1 MSLNQPLLAELA
13 QEAATTR
20 RMLER
25 VPAAHIPWQPH
36 AKSMTL
42 GRLATH
48 IAELPSWMTMTLKTT
63 YLDFAESEWKPR
75 VFSTSD
81 ELVAHFDEVLAEA
94 TEALQ
99 AATDEDLF
107 VPWSMKQG
115 EQVFFTMPRIQVIR
129 SMVLNH
135 MVHHRGQLSVYLRL
149 LDVPVPGSYGPTADE
164 SPV

>member
-25 VPAAHIPWQPH
+25 VPAAHILWQPH

-63 YLDFAESEWKPR
+63 YLDFAETEWKPK

-94 TEALQ
+94 TQALQ

-149 LDVPVPGSYGPTADE
+149 LDVPLPGSYGPTADE

>member
-25 VPAAHIPWQPH
+25 VPAAHIHWQPH

-48 IAELPSWMTMTLKTT
+48 IAELPSWMTMTLQTT

-75 VFSTSD
+75 VFTTS
-81 ELVAHFDEVLAEA
+81 EALVAHFEEVLAEA
-94 TEALQ
+94 TGALQ
-99 AATDEDLF
+99 AASDEDLL
-107 VPWSMKQG
+107 VPWSMRQG

-129 SMVLNH
+129 NMVLNH
-135 MVHHRGQLSVYLRL
+135 LYHHRGQLSVYLRL

-164 SPV
+164 SPM